1 MKLLTGMSEM
11 TMIKKVIQ
19 YLEQVNIDVL
29 LDNITIIFF
38 ILSKVIALITIT
50 ALVICDY

>member
-1 MKLLTGMSEM
+1 MSEM

-29 LDNITIIFF
+29 LDNITITIF
-38 ILSKVIALITIT
+38 ILSMVIALITIT
-50 ALVICDY
+50 ALFICDY